1 MTQKGKVVSVNGG
14 IARVRVIRRSA
25 CDGCRQKSMCSGMSD
40 GCAEQ
45 QPLEADAK
53 NTAGAVAGDE
63 VIVETK
69 SETVLFL
76 AFSVFILPIVSAIA
90 AYFAAECFCLSQIAV
105 YVVSAVAFFVSAALS
120 CFLLNR
126 KMKKKL
132 CIEIVKIIEKDNE
145 NL

>member
-40 GCAEQ
+40 GCDEQ

-69 SETVLFL
+69 SETVLFWL
-76 AFSVFILPIVSAIA
+76 FQSLFCRLFQRLQLILRQNVFV
-90 AYFAAECFCLSQIAV
+90 
-105 YVVSAVAFFVSAALS
+105 
-120 CFLLNR
+120 
-126 KMKKKL
+126 
-132 CIEIVKIIEKDNE
+132 
-145 NL
+145 